1 MRIRVGERVLY
12 LLDFSILQAGR
23 EQRFMQIKRI
33 GVVGAGTM
41 GNGIAHVFARSGF
54 SVLLCDVE
62 QRFLDRALDTI
73 SKNLARETTKGKI
86 TAEQEA
92 AALKRISLVL
102 DRGKLADCDFL
113 VEAATEKFDIKTE
126 IFRELDRIAGPD
138 IILASNTSSI
148 SITKLAAVTK
158 RPERVIGMH
167 FFNPVPVMKLVE
179 VIRGLATTQA
189 TFETV
194 RDLAIALDKTPVAVN
209 DAPGFVSNRVLMP
222 LLNEAMFA
230 VMEGVATAEAIDEV
244 FKLGMAHP
252 MGPLTLA
259 DFIGLDVCLDI
270 MRVLY
275 AGLGDPKYRPCPL
288 LIRMVDA
295 GWLGR
300 KSGRGFYTY

>member
-1 MRIRVGERVLY
+1 MTIQCV
-12 LLDFSILQAGR
+12 
-23 EQRFMQIKRI
+23 

-54 SVLLCDVE
+54 HVILCDVE
-62 QRFLDRALDTI
+62 QRFLDRALATI
-73 SKNLARETTKGKI
+73 AKNLDREVAKNKI
-86 TAEQEA
+86 A
-92 AALKRISLVL
+92 AGDKAFTLGHIRPEL
-102 DRGKLADCDFL
+102 DRSKLADCDL
-113 VEAATEKFDIKTE
+113 IVEAATEKFEIKAE
-126 IFRELDRIAGPD
+126 IFRDLDRILKPD
-138 IILASNTSSI
+138 VILASNTSSI
-148 SITKLAAVTK
+148 SITKIAALTK
-158 RPERVIGMH
+158 RPSKVIGMH

-179 VIRGLATTQA
+179 LIRGLATSQK

-194 RDLAIALDKTPVAVN
+194 RDLAVKLDKTPVEVN

-230 VMEGVATAEAIDEV
+230 VMEGVATAEAVDEV

-270 MRVLY
+270 MRVMHE
-275 AGLGDPKYRPCPL
+275 GLGDPKYRPCPL
-288 LIRMVDA
+288 LVKMVDA

-300 KSGRGFYTY
+300 KSGRGFYSY

>member
-1 MRIRVGERVLY
+1 MNIQRV
-12 LLDFSILQAGR
+12 
-23 EQRFMQIKRI
+23 

-41 GNGIAHVFARSGF
+41 GNGIAHVFARGGYG
-54 SVLLCDVE
+54 VVLCDVE
-62 QRFLDRALDTI
+62 QRFLDRGLETMG
-73 SKNLARETTKGKI
+73 KNLDREVAKNKI
-86 TAEQEA
+86 TVADKA
-92 AALKRISLVL
+92 AALQRIEPVV
-102 DRGKLADCDFL
+102 DRANLAGCDFV
-113 VEAATEKFDIKTE
+113 VEAATDRFDIKAE
-126 IFRELDRIAGPD
+126 IFRDLDRLCQPE

-148 SITKLAAVTK
+148 SITKLAALTK
-158 RPERVIGMH
+158 RPDKVIGMH

-179 VIRGLATTQA
+179 VIRGLATSNE
-189 TFETV
+189 TFQTV
-194 RDLAIALDKTPVAVN
+194 RDLALKLEKTPVEVN

-230 VMEGVATAEAIDEV
+230 VMEGVATPEAVDEV

-270 MRVLY
+270 MRVLQD
-275 AGLGDPKYRPCPL
+275 GLGDPKYRPCPL
-288 LIRMVDA
+288 LIKMVDA